1 LQLKQFIFHSLSDL
15 VGLHLDDLFMR
26 VRHIVVKYD

>member
-1 LQLKQFIFHSLSDL
+1 LKEFIFHSVCDL
-15 VGLHLDDLFMR
+15 VGSHMDDLFMR